1 MSDRINLGKLKEII
15 PPLDLLGLQLNSY
28 KEFLQQFVP
37 PSERKKVGLEAV
49 FQDFF
54 PIEDYDNKYRLEYVS
69 YRWGDVTGD
78 YCDCIRNGTTY
89 GTSLYLTLRL
99 MSDNKQVQEGEVYLG
114 EFPLMTERASF
125 VVNGAERVVV
135 SQLHRSPGISF
146 DQEWHPSGKRLH
158 AFRIIPD
165 RGVWVEVQFDA
176 NDLLYVYLDRR
187 RRRYRFLITTF
198 LRAFGFGTNETIL
211 KLFYKPTKMRVSA
224 LLSQTDLMHWVLT
237 EDVIDVAKGLVL
249 GRALEPITKTALQ
262 AFQQSKIETISVVD
276 ASADDGA
283 IVRCLR
289 KDGASSTEDGLCDIY
304 RLLHPGETVNL
315 QDARAFFQRS
325 FYDPKRYD
333 LTRVG
338 RYRLNEKLGLDVP
351 LSKTLLQ
358 PIDIAEAVREL
369 CRLRKGQGSVD
380 DIDFLGNRRVRLVG
394 ELVAAQCRSGL
405 ARMER
410 IVRERMAQLDRAEGI
425 SLKHLV
431 DSRAVTIAVVDFFAR
446 NPLSQ
451 LTDQI
456 NPLSEITHKRRL
468 SALGAGG
475 LDRERAGLEVRDV
488 HTSHYGRICP
498 IETPEGSNI
507 GLINSLTTYARINE
521 LGLIETPYRRVH
533 NKVVTDEVDY
543 LTAEQEKT
551 EVVAQADS
559 AVNSKGCL
567 EGTVMARKNF
577 DVCEVKPE
585 EVTYMEVSPKQVISA
600 ATALIPFLE
609 HDDASRALMGSNML
623 RQAVPLLRPEAPFV
637 GTGLE
642 ETTARDSRVTVVA
655 EADGKVAEVSGTRI
669 VVTPDG
675 TLPHVRKD
683 QSLRTDP
690 QNGLYVYPLRK
701 FARSNAMTC
710 FNARPSV
717 RPGDTVKAGQV
728 LADGGA
734 TDHGETALGRN
745 VLVAYLSW
753 KGYNFEDAV
762 ILSERMVS
770 EDVYTSIHIEEYE
783 IVAND
788 TKLGMEEITRDIPNV
803 GEEALK
809 HLDRNGIV
817 CIGSEVHPGDIL
829 VGKITPKSE
838 TELAPEEKLLRAIFG
853 EKAADVKNSSLIAPS
868 GCEGYVMDV
877 HVTMQGGADETSGVA
892 SDRRR
897 REKKLI
903 EEYRVAKERLR
914 ESLTEALSNVLLG
927 EKIPLNITSGETGEV
942 IIQANRKITK
952 TALRKL
958 AFHPSDVQMEQ
969 SPIKLRVFEIITPFV
984 RQFDELEASH
994 RTKLEDLDA
1003 EAAGTVKSVKVWV
1016 AVKRKICVGDKMAG
1030 RHGNKGVVARV
1041 VPVQDMPFL
1050 EDGTPVD
1057 MILNPLGVPSRMNIG
1072 QILETH
1078 LGLACKL
1085 LGIKVSTPVF
1095 DGASDATIR
1104 EYLKKA
1110 HLPEDGKVTLYDGC
1124 TGEPFKRKVTVGC
1137 SYMMK
1142 LNHLVDDKVH
1152 ARAVGPYSL
1161 ITQQP
1166 LGGKAQ
1172 FGGQRFGEMEVW
1184 ALESYGAAYTLQEM
1198 LTVKSDDVQGRTK
1211 MYESIVKGYH
1221 SLQAGVPQS
1230 FKVLVKE
1237 IQGLGLDLQLNADR
1251 LMTEEAEVAE

>member
-114 EFPLMTERASF
+114 EFPLMTDRASF

-187 RRRYRFLITTF
+187 RRRYRFLITTL
-198 LRAFGFGTNETIL
+198 LRAFGFGTNEAIL

-431 DSRAVTIAVVDFFAR
+431 DSRAVTIAVIDFFAR

-675 TLPHVRKD
+675 TLPHARKD

-817 CIGSEVHPGDIL
+817 CIGSEVHP
-829 VGKITPKSE
+829 
-838 TELAPEEKLLRAIFG
+838 
-853 EKAADVKNSSLIAPS
+853 
-868 GCEGYVMDV
+868 
-877 HVTMQGGADETSGVA
+877 A

-1041 VPVQDMPFL
+1041 VPVQDIPLL

-1095 DGASDATIR
+1095 DGASDATVR
-1104 EYLKKA
+1104 E
-1110 HLPEDGKVTLYDGC
+1110 
-1124 TGEPFKRKVTVGC
+1124 
-1137 SYMMK
+1137 
-1142 LNHLVDDKVH
+1142 
-1152 ARAVGPYSL
+1152 
-1161 ITQQP
+1161 
-1166 LGGKAQ
+1166 
-1172 FGGQRFGEMEVW
+1172 
-1184 ALESYGAAYTLQEM
+1184 
-1198 LTVKSDDVQGRTK
+1198 
-1211 MYESIVKGYH
+1211 
-1221 SLQAGVPQS
+1221 
-1230 FKVLVKE
+1230 
-1237 IQGLGLDLQLNADR
+1237 
-1251 LMTEEAEVAE
+1251 